1 MTAAPDP
8 VAALVARQEVLD
20 VLAAYC
26 ERLDEY
32 DIDGVAELFTE
43 DCVTDYGPGRGGPV
57 RGRSQVRDRIATGQ
71 AEFRHTHHQLGQ
83 IRVELHGDRAS
94 ALSYLTAFHERWDG
108 STARVHLRYV
118 DELERAGGVWRIG
131 GRAVRVTGVEGFEG
145 VPWHWV
151 ERAHPERAP
160 S

>member
-1 MTAAPDP
+1 MSDLPEP
-8 VAALVARQEVLD
+8 LAALVTRQQIVD

-32 DIDGVAELFTE
+32 DIDGVAELFAE

-57 RGRSQVRDRIATGQ
+57 RGRPQVRDRIAGGQ
-71 AEFRHTHHQLGQ
+71 AEFRRTHHQLGQ
-83 IRVELHGDRAS
+83 IRVELHGDRAG

-118 DELERAGGVWRIG
+118 DELDRTGGVWRISS
-131 GRAVRVTGVEGFEG
+131 RTVRVSAVEGFDG

-151 ERAHPERAP
+151 ERAVPERAP
-160 S
+160 D